1 MVDDGASDKD
11 GEGLAD
17 PPATADNVRSYNS
30 LFFTLV
36 TTNKLITC
44 NCFLFQA
51 NLSQMPMISE
61 PSLPAPTN
69 DIVDPDGKV
78 A

>member
-44 NCFLFQA
+44 NCFLF
-51 NLSQMPMISE
+51 
-61 PSLPAPTN
+61 
-69 DIVDPDGKV
+69 
-78 A
+78 